1 MARLAVMFHSTKRNQ
16 PDTVVKQFA
25 VIVKHYFVSDNFKK
39 VKKLFSFFAV
49 VTVLLF
55 GAFFI
60 GANKVDMVS
69 SDASGYSDHRTLAI
83 QLPDSLNFA
92 GEEVPLS
99 DFEVRQRL
107 DRELLVNTYW
117 QSKTLLIIK
126 EYNQVV
132 PLIKPIL
139 KKYNVPLDFIYLAI
153 AESGLQN
160 VISVSG
166 AEGVWQFLPETAE
179 SYGLEISNSIDE
191 RYNIEKSTEAA
202 CHYILEAKKKFGSW
216 TLAAASFNTGMG
228 NLDKAIQQQKQNNY
242 YNLYLNDEA
251 SRYIFRI
258 LALKEI
264 MEHPKAYGYYLNKG
278 DLYDPLIFK
287 TVSVDSSIN
296 NLALFALQ
304 QGTNYKLLKYFNPWL
319 RSSSLQITDGKSYTL
334 KICTD
339 STSEF
344 SSRLFDD
351 SADVVQSVSGVDQ

>member
-1 MARLAVMFHSTKRNQ
+1 MFLCTKRNQ
-16 PDTVVKQFA
+16 PDDVMKKWLQNISAFM
-25 VIVKHYFVSDNFKK
+25 HQPNFQKMKK
-39 VKKLFSFFAV
+39 AFSFLMVTSVLLIGAFLIGAEKVSMVNSTDNSVADHKTFAV
-49 VTVLLF
+49 V
-55 GAFFI
+55 
-60 GANKVDMVS
+60 
-69 SDASGYSDHRTLAI
+69 
-83 QLPDSLNFA
+83 LPDSLSFG
-92 GEEVPLS
+92 GEQVPLG

-132 PLIKPIL
+132 PMLEPIL
-139 KKYNVPLDFIYLAI
+139 KRNHVPLDFIYLAI

-160 VISVSG
+160 VVSPSG
-166 AEGVWQFLPETAE
+166 AEGIWQFLPETAQ
-179 SYGLEISNSIDE
+179 SYGLEVSDQVDE
-191 RYNIEKSTEAA
+191 RYDIEKSTEAA
-202 CHYILEAKKKFGSW
+202 CKYILDAKNKFGSW

-228 NLDKAIQQQKQNNY
+228 SLDAAIKNQNESNY
-242 YNLYLNDEA
+242 YNLFLNDET

-264 MEHPKAYGYYLNKG
+264 MQHPKKYGYYLNKG

-296 NLALFALQ
+296 NLAQFAKQ

-319 RSSSLQITDGKSYTL
+319 RSSSLNSEAGKIYSI

-339 STSEF
+339 SSSTF
-344 SSRLFDD
+344 SSKLFND
-351 SADVVQSVSGVDQ
+351 SVDVVQSLPVNETN